1 MKGGNNIEIKI
12 VGANCSNGMKLSKMV
27 SRAIEEA
34 DLNNIKVEE
43 IDSKNLK
50 KYGISNMPGLV
61 INGKKISEGK
71 VLTVREIK
79 KLLLA

>member
-1 MKGGNNIEIKI
+1 
-12 VGANCSNGMKLSKMV
+12 MV
-27 SRAIEEA
+27 NRAIEEV
-34 DLNNIKVEE
+34 DINNITLEE
-43 IDSKNLK
+43 IDSNNQK
-50 KYGISNMPGLV
+50 KYGISNVPGLV